1 MKPIEENSELL
12 SWCRE
17 ALSDDF
23 NRQMLPLEASNRE
36 FSRLQR
42 KSDGH
47 SVILMVSPP
56 ELENNRQFVRLS
68 QVFARGNIP
77 VPQVIKSNFQK
88 GWFLVD
94 DLGEK
99 YVLSFYDDANR
110 FNTLLKAVDLIL
122 QIQQI
127 KDPEIEPYSRDRL
140 SMEFDLFGDWF
151 LAKWL
156 GNPGQK
162 LYSRYQK
169 EIRDAKDYLLNAMT
183 NQPVSCI
190 HRDFH
195 CKNLLVRNDSIG
207 IIDFQDALYGPHLY
221 DLASLL
227 HDCYYKHSDY
237 DIELC
242 LEYYLQN
249 SNFSEGIDFI
259 NAYLHLNCTGI
270 QRQLK
275 ALGIFARLSLRDRKN
290 THLSFIPLVLDSL
303 IHSTGK
309 VPPIQTLQ
317 SLFTELKLL
326 VQNKMETP
334 Q

>member
-56 ELENNRQFVRLS
+56 ELENNHQFVHLS
-68 QVFARGNIP
+68 QVFARRNIP

-110 FNTLLKAVDLIL
+110 SKTLLKAVDLIL

-127 KDPEIEPYSRDRL
+127 EDAEIEPYSRDRL
-140 SMEFDLFGDWF
+140 SMEFDLFSDWF

-156 GNPGQK
+156 GDPGQK
-162 LYSRYQK
+162 LCSRYQK
-169 EIRDAKDYLLNAMT
+169 EIKDAKDFLLNSMT

-195 CKNLLVRNDSIG
+195 CKNLLVRNDTIG

-227 HDCYYKHSDY
+227 HDCYYKHSDT
-237 DIELC
+237 DIERC
-242 LEYYLQN
+242 LQHYLKN
-249 SNFSEGIDFI
+249 SDFSEGTNFI
-259 NAYLHLNCTGI
+259 NAYQNLNCTGI

-290 THLSFIPLVLDSL
+290 THLSFIPLVLESL
-303 IHSTGK
+303 IQNSGK
-309 VPPIQTLQ
+309 VSPIQTLQ
-317 SLFTELKLL
+317 SLFKELKLL
-326 VQNKMETP
+326 VQNKVVT

>member
-56 ELENNRQFVRLS
+56 KLENNRQFVRLS

-99 YVLSFYDDANR
+99 YILSFYDDANR
-110 FNTLLKAVDLIL
+110 SNTLLKAVDLIL

-140 SMEFDLFGDWF
+140 SM
-151 LAKWL
+151 A
-156 GNPGQK
+156 
-162 LYSRYQK
+162 
-169 EIRDAKDYLLNAMT
+169 
-183 NQPVSCI
+183 VS
-190 HRDFH
+190 
-195 CKNLLVRNDSIG
+195 
-207 IIDFQDALYGPHLY
+207 Y
-221 DLASLL
+221 
-227 HDCYYKHSDY
+227 
-237 DIELC
+237 
-242 LEYYLQN
+242 
-249 SNFSEGIDFI
+249 
-259 NAYLHLNCTGI
+259 
-270 QRQLK
+270 
-275 ALGIFARLSLRDRKN
+275 
-290 THLSFIPLVLDSL
+290 THL
-303 IHSTGK
+303 
-309 VPPIQTLQ
+309 TLP
-317 SLFTELKLL
+317 TNRE
-326 VQNKMETP
+326 V
-334 Q
+334 